1 MNKQR
6 PSERLAAVNQ
16 EWDALIAKSE
26 AGNLEPGDRLRM
38 DLLEEE
44 AMQARAEARS
54 EQIKAR
60 LKAQHQEA

>member
-1 MNKQR
+1 MSKQR

-44 AMQARAEARS
+44 AMQARVEARS

-60 LKAQHQEA
+60 LKAQHQGA